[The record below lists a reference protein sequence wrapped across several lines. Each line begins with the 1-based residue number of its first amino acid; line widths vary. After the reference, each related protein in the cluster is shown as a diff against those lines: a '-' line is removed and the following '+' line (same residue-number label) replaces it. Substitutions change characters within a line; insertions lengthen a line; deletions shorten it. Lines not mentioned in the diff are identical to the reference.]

1 MAKSAGLAE
10 SLFVSGV
17 DISGDVGSVD
27 TISARSGVLDVT
39 AIDKAAHERILSH
52 TDGEITFNH
61 FFNDAAGQEFATLK
75 AKGSDADRVVCYFHG
90 SAIGNMA
97 AGMVAKQIN
106 YDLTRGAD
114 GSLARATQCLADGKG
129 LEYCEQ
135 LTAGKRTDT
144 SATTGSSLNNAASS
158 ALGLSAYLQVFSV
171 AGTSVTVSIEQSSND
186 GGGDPFA
193 AILTFTAVLAAAGGG
208 A

>member
-75 AKGSDADRVVCYFHG
+75 AKG
-90 SAIGNMA
+90 
-97 AGMVAKQIN
+97 
-106 YDLTRGAD
+106 
-114 GSLARATQCLADGKG
+114 KG
-129 LEYCEQ
+129 LEHGEQ
-135 LTAGKRTDT
+135 PTAGRRTDT
-144 SATTGSSLNNAASS
+144 SATNGSSLNNAASS

-171 AGTSVTVSIEQSSND
+171 VG
-186 GGGDPFA
+186 
-193 AILTFTAVLAAAGGG
+193 
-208 A
+208 